1 MEVIEGIYAIINSP
15 LATNFLL
22 LFALGSLFR
31 IEKEV
36 SAVRGNTFFLR
47 KD

>member
-1 MEVIEGIYAIINSP
+1 MEFFEGIMEFINSP
-15 LATNFLL
+15 MLTNFLL

-36 SAVRGNTFFLR
+36 GAVRGNTFFLR

>member
-1 MEVIEGIYAIINSP
+1 MEVIEGIIEVINSTM
-15 LATNFLL
+15 LTNVLL
-22 LFALGSLFR
+22 LFAIGSLFR

-36 SAVRGNTFFLR
+36 GAVRGNTFFLR